1 MPLNLAL
8 TERMKELTCLQRIEQ
23 IIGAHQGTI
32 DDILR
37 ETVEVMPEAWLH
49 SANAIARISRGSK
62 VYQTGNLD
70 HCKSVLSSDIKANNN
85 LYGSIQVGYTEHF
98 EKAVEGPFM
107 AEERLYKQLLS
118 LVARMVEMRDPY
130 TAGHQKRVAN
140 LCVAIGKELGLSPH
154 QLEGVQL
161 AGSVHDIGKIMVPTE
176 ILCKPSKL
184 TRIEYE
190 LIKQHSQAGYDI
202 LKNVAFPWPIA
213 RIVLE
218 HHERM
223 DGSGYPNEISGQNLL
238 LESRIVT
245 VADVVE
251 SMSAHRPYRPALGTV
266 VALAEIT
273 RNRGTLYDCE
283 VVDAC
288 LRLFH
293 QKGFEFGDKTQP

>member
-1 MPLNLAL
+1 M
-8 TERMKELTCLQRIEQ
+8 
-23 IIGAHQGTI
+23 
-32 DDILR
+32 
-37 ETVEVMPEAWLH
+37 
-49 SANAIARISRGSK
+49 
-62 VYQTGNLD
+62 
-70 HCKSVLSSDIKANNN
+70 
-85 LYGSIQVGYTEHF
+85 
-98 EKAVEGPFM
+98 
-107 AEERLYKQLLS
+107 
-118 LVARMVEMRDPY
+118 
-130 TAGHQKRVAN
+130 
-140 LCVAIGKELGLSPH
+140 
-154 QLEGVQL
+154 QL

-184 TRIEYE
+184 TRIKYE

-202 LKNVAFPWPIA
+202 LKNFAFPWPIA